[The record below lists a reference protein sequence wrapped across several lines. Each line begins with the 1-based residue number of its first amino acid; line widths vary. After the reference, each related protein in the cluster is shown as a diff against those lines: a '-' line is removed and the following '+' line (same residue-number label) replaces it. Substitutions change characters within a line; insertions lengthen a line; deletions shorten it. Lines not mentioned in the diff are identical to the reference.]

1 MKPRPTLSV
10 GPRVSDHAL
19 LRFLQRAG
27 MDVEAVRA
35 SLSAQLATA
44 HSAIAKMGG
53 GEALIV
59 IDGLTYV
66 VRDGVV
72 TTVLPTSHPADN
84 ARALRHGR

>member
-1 MKPRPTLSV
+1 MKPRETLSV

-35 SLSAQLATA
+35 SLSEQLATA
-44 HSAIAKMGG
+44 HGALAKMGG
-53 GEALIV
+53 GQALIV

-72 TTVLPTSHPADN
+72 TTVLPTSDPADS
-84 ARALRHGR
+84 ACALRHGR

>member
-1 MKPRPTLSV
+1 MKPRETLSV

-35 SLSAQLATA
+35 SLSEQLATA
-44 HSAIAKMGG
+44 HGAIAKMGG
-53 GEALIV
+53 GQALIV

-72 TTVLPTSHPADN
+72 TTVLPTSHPADS
-84 ARALRHGR
+84 ACALRHGR